1 MLRTFFIFVE
11 LLYNSDMTKNIKLIC
26 NLTSDFRYVSEE
38 LYNKLVAQYG
48 GEDKLL
54 KFYVKKEISLLI
66 KRGSRIID
74 ISVLHNFDYDREK
87 EDYYN
92 ELVKFHSDNG
102 LVKFERKESR
112 TNFIET
118 DEDVKGF
125 INRWKQVNNNDE

>member
-1 MLRTFFIFVE
+1 MA
-11 LLYNSDMTKNIKLIC
+11 KNIKLTC
-26 NLTSDFRYVSEE
+26 NLTGDFRYVSEE
-38 LYNKLVAQYG
+38 LYNKLAVQYG

-74 ISVLHNFDYDREK
+74 IAVLHNFEYDKEK

-118 DEDVKGF
+118 DEEVKRF
-125 INRWKQVNNNDE
+125 INEWKEVNNNNG

>member
-125 INRWKQVNNNDE
+125 INRWK